1 MPLAISPVRSPPD
14 RETLIFMGKYYTP
27 ELTLKELNRIHPN
40 GIPTKVMDKWKMGQ
54 LEEAYEKAL
63 WDEDFDH
70 IKFWYHQAEYKPSPP
85 IDLHPEIPSPCPDT
99 RDRADYD
106 PKKHGKRPMYASTSE
121 ESDQEEHE
129 PTPKMIKKM
138 RRAQERAEK
147 CYKPSALSDYIPS
160 FVMSPVR
167 GKNKKPPRLYHE
179 PAKKKPTAPTEG
191 TKRKQAP
198 ASNNARDAAKKAK
211 KPSMPNASKKKTIS
225 ASNLG
230 PTAHTTPKPPKKTCD
245 TFRSADDMYEYE
257 PLERRMVFRPDNY
270 VPDADES
277 IASPKHCKQC
287 HLKPCIANGYHS
299 KTKTKA
305 VELNEGKKKLTTTQL
320 AGELQQYL
328 YKETCQLLRKEYNR
342 LDGSFLCPTCIVGE
356 AKEIAKECKLGI
368 MSPARKP
375 FDMDHWNRLKDE
387 LARPIQIPSPLILTQ
402 LSQEQPRTVHKRVSL
417 DGPPQEDDSEDE
429 FEFSD

>member
-1 MPLAISPVRSPPD
+1 MSLAISPVRSPPD

-27 ELTLKELNRIHPN
+27 ELTLQELNRLHPN
-40 GIPTKVMDKWKMGQ
+40 GIPTEVMDKWKLGQ
-54 LEEAYEKAL
+54 LEEAYEEVCY
-63 WDEDFDH
+63 DEDFDH

-167 GKNKKPPRLYHE
+167 GKSKKPPPLDHQ
-179 PAKKKPTAPTEG
+179 PAKKKPKAPTKG
-191 TKRKQAP
+191 AKRKQAP
-198 ASNNARDAAKKAK
+198 ASSNARDAAKKAK
-211 KPSMPNASKKKTIS
+211 KPSMPNASKKKTNS
-225 ASNLG
+225 ASNKG
-230 PTAHTTPKPPKKTCD
+230 PTAPTTPKSPKKTCD
-245 TFRSADDMYEYE
+245 TFRTADDMYEYE
-257 PLERRMVFRPDNY
+257 PSERRMVFRPDDY

-277 IASPKHCKQC
+277 SASPKHCKQC
-287 HLKPCIANGYHS
+287 HLKPCIAKGYHS

-305 VELNEGKKKLTTTQL
+305 TELNEGEKKLTTTQL
-320 AGELQQYL
+320 GGELQQYL
-328 YKETCQLLRKEYNR
+328 YKESCTLLRKEYNR

-368 MSPARKP
+368 MSPNKKP

-387 LARPIQIPSPLILTQ
+387 LARPIQMPSPLILTQ
-402 LSQEQPRTVHKRVSL
+402 LSHEQAAVPKRVSL